1 VRFRDKAEGRS
12 AFIRARKVEARYAAQ
27 LRKIARHVGDIVK
40 AFSPN
45 DPMLAAR
52 VSGALQRY
60 GDIIGGWADATARR
74 MVEDVAARDKAAW
87 MEVSRRMGRGLREE
101 METAPT
107 GRVMRERLNEQVS
120 LIKSIPIEAA
130 QRVRDLANEGI
141 VQGRR
146 ANYIAEEIMKSGDV
160 AKSRANTIAR
170 TEVSR
175 TATEL
180 TRARAEHVGSVGY
193 IWRTADDSD
202 VRHSHAEME
211 GQFVRWDSP
220 PTLDGMKGHAGQFP
234 NCRCY
239 PEPVIPD
246 DQESFGRVPQLGRPR
261 PRGR

>member
-1 VRFRDKAEGRS
+1 MRFRDKAEGKS
-12 AFIRARKVEARYAAQ
+12 SFIRARKVEARYSAQ

-40 AFSPN
+40 AFAPD
-45 DPMLAAR
+45 DPMLSTK

-60 GDIIGGWADATARR
+60 GDIIGGWAEATAKR

-101 METAPT
+101 IETAPT

-120 LIKSIPIEAA
+120 LIKSIPLEAA

-146 ANYIAEEIMKSGDV
+146 SNYIAEEIMRSGDV

-180 TRARAEHVGSVGY
+180 TRARAEHVGSTMF
-193 IWRTADDSD
+193 IWRTAEDSD
-202 VRHSHAEME
+202 VRDSHRALN
-211 GQFVRWDSP
+211 GKAFRWDDP
-220 PTLDGMKGHAGQFP
+220 PECDPGYRALPGAIF

-239 PEPVIPD
+239 PEPILP
-246 DQESFGRVPQLGRPR
+246 EE
-261 PRGR
+261 